1 MKVKIIPQPPE
12 HVMSRGF
19 TKFPKTDYDAV
30 VIIRN
35 PEDIERL
42 ASTLIE
48 FAWDNVINRKNE
60 NVELSDDG

>member
-19 TKFPKTDYDAV
+19 TKFPKTDYDAI

-35 PEDIERL
+35 VDDAERL
-42 ASTLIE
+42 ASALIE
-48 FAWDNVINRKNE
+48 FAWDRTTNSPNA
-60 NVELSDDG
+60 NVEVTDQ